1 MFTHKRFIIDS
12 INFVRNS
19 EMHHGRILSAEL
31 ERLREYLPDHSGEIV
46 YSISGVLDE
55 KGRPT
60 LKIMI
65 TGMITLCCQR
75 CLGNLEHT
83 LDMETNL
90 LIARNQDEYS
100 YYDEDNSVDAILAS
114 PDIDALT
121 LIEDEIILSLPI
133 SPRHQENECSIDN
146 ITINTSEIT
155 KAAVKEH
162 SFASLK
168 SLKK

>member
-12 INFVRNS
+12 LNFVRNS
-19 EMHHGRILSAEL
+19 EVHHGRILPAEL
-31 ERLREYLPDHSGEIV
+31 ERLREYLLDHSGEIV
-46 YSISGVLDE
+46 YSISGVFDE
-55 KGRPT
+55 KGRQT

-65 TGMITLCCQR
+65 AGMVTLCCQR
-75 CLGNLEHT
+75 CLSKLEHT
-83 LDMETNL
+83 LDVKTSL

-114 PDIDALT
+114 PNIDALT

-133 SPRHQENECSIDN
+133 SPRHQENECSINN
-146 ITINTSEIT
+146 ITISTSEIT
-155 KAAVKEH
+155 RAVKKH
-162 SFASLK
+162 PFISLK